1 MQGKAVVA
9 QTQDSTRVAALA
21 PDRNGWPGRPGLI
34 RRVLIALAA
43 GLALSS
49 GCELSAAAPVAAK
62 AGVASTASALK
73 LVRSVEGIDEYRLP
87 NGLQLLLIPD
97 ASKPTTTVNMTYR
110 VGSRFENYGETG
122 MAHLLEHLM
131 FKGTPRNP
139 QVWADFNKRGFSAN
153 GSTWYDR
160 TNYFASFSANDE
172 NLHWYLDWQ
181 ADAMVN
187 SFIARKDLDSE
198 MTVVRNEM
206 EMGENDAG
214 RILMEKTLAAMFQ
227 WHNYGKSTIGAR
239 TDVEGVD
246 ITRLQ
251 AFYKRYY
258 QPDNATL
265 IVSGKFDVAK
275 VLGWVQQSFGR
286 VPKPTRKLEQPYT
299 LDPVQDGERSV
310 TLRRAGGV
318 PQVFAAYHVMPGA
331 HPDFAAI
338 ELLPLILAD
347 TPSGRLHKSLVEGQ
361 QAAGVFGFSEGL
373 ADPGFI
379 LFGAQLS
386 PQQDLQQASQNLLK
400 VLESVRSEPISAAE
414 VERARAKW
422 LKSWDM
428 HFADPQRVGVALSE
442 AVSQGD
448 WRLFFL
454 VRDRVK
460 AIQAADVQRVADQV
474 LRTANRT
481 LGQYIPTAAPERA
494 LAPARV
500 DVAAQLQ
507 GFQGQAA
514 QAAAE
519 TFDASPANIDA
530 RTHLFELPSGLK
542 GALLSKSTRGQAV
555 KATLTLRFGTADS
568 LADWGEAP
576 SALAALLDKGTADMD
591 RQAFQDRLDAL
602 QSEVGF
608 SAAPGQ
614 LTVSIASRRDHVADV
629 IRLVGRVLRQPSLP
643 AGALEEVRQQALS
656 SLAEQSKEPEA
667 VLDNAI
673 SRYGN
678 PYPRGDVRYA
688 RTFDEQEADWK
699 GIALDRVKGYHQ
711 RFVSAAH
718 GQFAAVG
725 EFDEAAVKRALNEA
739 LGDWRLAEPYAR
751 VPDPLVPVAPQRFAL
766 QTPDKQNA
774 TFSARLA
781 LPITDQHPDYAAFM
795 LANHLLGSGGDSRL
809 WNRIREK
816 EGLSYSVYSAVQW
829 NPLDANSEWV
839 ASAIF
844 APQNRDKVEQA
855 FKEEL
860 ARALKDGF
868 TQSEFDAGRR
878 GLLNFRRL
886 SRAQDGRLA
895 GGLAGNLY
903 LGRDFSLAAKVD
915 ATLEA
920 LTLDQVNAALRRYL
934 KPEAM
939 VTGVAGDFTAA
950 VAKP

>member
-1 MQGKAVVA
+1 MQGKVVVTKA
-9 QTQDSTRVAALA
+9 QGKRLSR
-21 PDRNGWPGRPGLI
+21 PGRPGVF
-34 RRVLIALAA
+34 RRILIALSA
-43 GLALSS
+43 GLVLSA
-49 GCELSAAAPVAAK
+49 GCELSAAAPAAVK
-62 AGVASTASALK
+62 SAVKVGALQA
-73 LVRSVEGIDEYRLP
+73 VRSVEGIDEYRLP

-122 MAHLLEHLM
+122 MAHLLEHLL

-160 TNYFASFSANDE
+160 TNYFASFSANSD
-172 NLHWYLDWQ
+172 NLRWYIDWQ

-214 RILMEKTLAAMFQ
+214 RILMEKTLATMFQ

-265 IVSGKFDVAK
+265 IVSGKFDVAQ

-286 VPKPTRKLEQPYT
+286 IPKPTRKLEQPYT
-299 LDPVQDGERSV
+299 LDPVQDGERTV
-310 TLRRAGGV
+310 TVRRVGGV

-331 HPDFAAI
+331 HPDFAAV

-347 TPSGRLHKSLVEGQ
+347 TPSGRLHKALVEGQ
-361 QAAGVFGFSEGL
+361 QAAGVFGFTEGL

-386 PQQDLQQASQNLLK
+386 PQQDLQQASQNLLA
-400 VLESVRSEPISAAE
+400 VLEAVRSQPITAAD

-422 LKSWDM
+422 LKGWDM

-442 AVSQGD
+442 AVAQGD

-454 VRDRVK
+454 LRDRVK
-460 AIQAADVQRVADQV
+460 AIGVADVQRVADQV
-474 LRTANRT
+474 LRPANRT
-481 LGQYIPTAAPERA
+481 LGQYIPTPAPERA
-494 LAPARV
+494 AAPARV
-500 DVAAQLQ
+500 DVAAQ
-507 GFQGQAA
+507 FKDFKAQAA

-530 RTHLFELPSGLK
+530 RTRKFALPSGLK
-542 GALLSKSTRGQAV
+542 VAVLSKSTRGQAV

-568 LADWGEAP
+568 LAGWGEAP
-576 SALAALLDKGTADMD
+576 SALAALLDKGTGDLD

-614 LTVSIASRRDHVADV
+614 LSVAISSRREHVAEV
-629 IRLVGRVLRQPSLP
+629 IRLVGRVLRQPTLP
-643 AGALEEVRQQALS
+643 AAALEEVRQQALAG
-656 SLAEQSKEPEA
+656 LAEQSKEPEA

-673 SRYGN
+673 ARHGN
-678 PYPRGDVRYA
+678 PYPRGDVRHA

-699 GIALDRVKGYHQ
+699 AISVDRVKGYHQ

-725 EFDEAAVKRALNEA
+725 DVDEATLKQALTEA
-739 LGDWRLAEPYAR
+739 LGDWRSAEPYAR
-751 VPDPLVPVAPQRFAL
+751 VPDPLVPVAPHRFAL

-781 LPITDQHPDYAAFM
+781 LALTDQHPDYPAFM

-816 EGLSYSVYSAVQW
+816 DGLSYSVYSAVQW
-829 NPLDANSEWV
+829 SPLEPNSEWV

-855 FKEEL
+855 FHEEL

-886 SRAQDGRLA
+886 GRAQDGRLA

-915 ATLEA
+915 AALES
-920 LTLDQVNAALRRYL
+920 LSLDQVNAALRRYL

-939 VTGVAGDFTAA
+939 VSGVAGDFSVPAPQGT
-950 VAKP
+950 PR

>member
-1 MQGKAVVA
+1 MQIMLMTGAGRESA
-9 QTQDSTRVAALA
+9 RPQQTMASGWHRAALVA
-21 PDRNGWPGRPGLI
+21 CLS
-34 RRVLIALAA
+34 LLAFGPA
-43 GLALSS
+43 RAATKGVSQGSATQTLLAVH
-49 GCELSAAAPVAAK
+49 A
-62 AGVASTASALK
+62 
-73 LVRSVEGIDEYRLP
+73 VEGITEYRLP
-87 NGLQLLLIPD
+87 NGLQVLLIPD
-97 ASKPTTTVNMTYR
+97 ASKPTTTVNVTYR

-139 QVWADFNKRGFSAN
+139 QVWSEFNKRGFSAN

-160 TNYFASFSANDE
+160 TNYFASFSANDD
-172 NLHWYLDWQ
+172 NLKWYLSWQ

-214 RILMEKTLAAMFQ
+214 RILMEKTLSAMYQ

-251 AFYKRYY
+251 GFYKRYY

-275 VLGWVQQSFGR
+275 VMQWVQASFAPI
-286 VPKPTRKLEQPYT
+286 PKPQRKLEQPYT
-299 LDPVQDGERSV
+299 LDPVQDGERAV
-310 TLRRAGGV
+310 TIRRVGGV

-331 HPDFAAI
+331 APDFAAI
-338 ELLPLILAD
+338 ELLPLVLAD
-347 TPSGRLHKSLVEGQ
+347 TPSGRLHKAMVEGQ

-386 PQQDLQQASQNLLK
+386 PQQDLAQASQTLLK
-400 VLESVRSEPISAAE
+400 VLESVRQEPITAAE
-414 VERARAKW
+414 VERAKAKW

-442 AVSQGD
+442 AVAQGD

-454 VRDRVK
+454 TRDRVK
-460 AIQAADVQRVADQV
+460 AIQPADVQRVAAQV
-474 LRTANRT
+474 LLTANRT
-481 LGQYIPTAAPERA
+481 LGQYVPTPTPERA
-494 LAPARV
+494 PAPARV
-500 DVAAQLQ
+500 DVASQ
-507 GFQGQAA
+507 FKDFKGQAA

-530 RTHLFELPSGLK
+530 RTHRFALPSGLQ
-542 GALLSKSTRGQAV
+542 AAVLSKSTRSQAI
-555 KATLTLRFGTADS
+555 KATLTLRFGTADT
-568 LADWGEAP
+568 LANWGEAP
-576 SALAALLDKGTADMD
+576 SALAALLDKGTGDLD
-591 RQAFQDRLDAL
+591 RQALQDKLDAL

-614 LTVSIASRRDHVADV
+614 INVSMSSRKAHFPEL
-629 IRLVGRVLRQPSLP
+629 IRLVGRILRQPTLP
-643 AGALEEVRQQALS
+643 APALEEVRQQALA
-656 SLAEQSKEPEA
+656 SLAESSKEPEA
-667 VLDNAI
+667 VLDNAL
-673 SRYGN
+673 SRHGN

-688 RTFDEQEADWK
+688 RTFDEQEAEWK
-699 GIALDRVKGYHQ
+699 AIALDRVQAYHQ

-718 GQFAAVG
+718 AQFGAVG
-725 EFDEAAVKRALNEA
+725 ELDEAEVQQALKDA
-739 LGDWRLAEPYAR
+739 FGDWGSQEPYTR
-751 VPDPLVPVAPQRFAL
+751 VSDPLVTVPVQRFVL

-774 TFSARLA
+774 SFSARLS
-781 LPITDQHPDYAAFM
+781 LPMTDQDPDYAAFM

-816 EGLSYSVYSAVQW
+816 EGLSYSVFSSVQW
-829 NPLDANSEWV
+829 NPIEPNSEWV

-868 TQSEFDAGRR
+868 TQAEFEAGRK

-886 SRAQDGRLA
+886 GRAQDGRLA
-895 GGLAGNLY
+895 GALAGNLY
-903 LGRDFSLAAKVD
+903 LNRSFAVAAKVD
-915 ATLEA
+915 AALEA
-920 LTLDQVNAALRRYL
+920 LTLQQVNAALRL
-934 KPEAM
+934 HLQPEAL
-939 VTGVAGDFTAA
+939 VTGVAGDFG
-950 VAKP
+950 KN

>member
-1 MQGKAVVA
+1 MLNKAMVRAGRQMAQPHGRAVWVLKGALLGACVA
-9 QTQDSTRVAALA
+9 LTAWSTPLWAA
-21 PDRNGWPGRPGLI
+21 
-34 RRVLIALAA
+34 
-43 GLALSS
+43 
-49 GCELSAAAPVAAK
+49 SAKAAPAA
-62 AGVASTASALK
+62 VASSRALQP
-73 LVRSVEGIDEYRLP
+73 VHAVEGITEYRLP
-87 NGLQLLLIPD
+87 NGLQVLLIPD
-97 ASKPTTTVNMTYR
+97 ASKPTTTVNVTYR

-131 FKGTPRNP
+131 FKGTPKNP
-139 QVWADFNKRGFSAN
+139 QVWSEFNKRGFSAN

-160 TNYFASFSANDE
+160 TNYFASFSANDD
-172 NLHWYLDWQ
+172 NLKWYLSWQ

-214 RILMEKTLAAMFQ
+214 RILMEKTLSAMYQ

-251 AFYKRYY
+251 AFYRRYY

-275 VLGWVQQSFGR
+275 VMQWVQGAFGPI
-286 VPKPTRKLEQPYT
+286 PKPQRKLEQPYT
-299 LDPVQDGERSV
+299 LDPVQDGERAV
-310 TLRRAGGV
+310 TIRRVGGV

-331 HPDFAAI
+331 APDFAAV

-347 TPSGRLHKSLVEGQ
+347 TPSGRLHKALVEGQ

-386 PQQDLQQASQNLLK
+386 PQQDLAQTSQNLLK
-400 VLESVRSEPISAAE
+400 VLESVRQEPITSAE

-428 HFADPQRVGVALSE
+428 HFADPQKVGVALSE
-442 AVSQGD
+442 AVAQGD

-454 VRDRVK
+454 MRDRVK
-460 AIQAADVQRVADQV
+460 AIQAADVQRVAAQV
-474 LRTANRT
+474 LLTANRT
-481 LGQYIPTAAPERA
+481 LGQYIPTPAPERA
-494 LAPARV
+494 QAPARV
-500 DVAAQLQ
+500 DVASQ
-507 GFQGQAA
+507 FKDFKGQAA
-514 QAAAE
+514 QATAE

-530 RTHLFELPSGLK
+530 RTHRFELPSGLK
-542 GALLSKSTRGQAV
+542 GAVLAKSTRGQAV
-555 KATLTLRFGTADS
+555 KATLTLRFGTAES
-568 LADWGEAP
+568 LAGWGEAS
-576 SALAALLDKGTADMD
+576 SALAALLDKGTGDMD
-591 RQAFQDRLDAL
+591 RQAFQDKLDAL

-608 SAAPGQ
+608 GAAPGQ
-614 LTVSIASRRDHVADV
+614 LTVSMSSKREQFPEL
-629 IRLVGRVLRQPSLP
+629 IRLVGRVLRQPALP
-643 AGALEEVRQQALS
+643 AAALEEVRQQALAN
-656 SLAEQSKEPEA
+656 LAESSKEPES
-667 VLDNAI
+667 VLDNALA
-673 SRYGN
+673 RHDN
-678 PYPRGDVRYA
+678 PYAKGDVRYA

-699 GIALDRVKGYHQ
+699 AVSLERVKAYHQ
-711 RFVSAAH
+711 RFVSTANA
-718 GQFAAVG
+718 QFGAVG
-725 EFDEAAVKRALNEA
+725 ELDEAAVKQAMAEA
-739 LGDWRLAEPYAR
+739 FGDWRSSEPYAR
-751 VPDPLVPVAPQRFAL
+751 VPDPLLPATPKRFVL

-774 TFSARLA
+774 TFSARLS
-781 LPITDQHPDYAAFM
+781 LPLTDQDPDYAAFM

-816 EGLSYSVYSAVQW
+816 EGLSYSVYSVVQW
-829 NPLDANSEWV
+829 NAIEPNSEWA

-844 APQNRDKVEQA
+844 APQNRDKVELA

-868 TQSEFDAGRR
+868 TPAEFESGRR

-886 SRAQDGRLA
+886 GRAQDGRLA
-895 GGLAGNLY
+895 GALAGNLY
-903 LGRDFSLAAKVD
+903 LNRSFALAAKTD
-915 ATLEA
+915 AALEA
-920 LTLDQVNAALRRYL
+920 LTLTQVNAALRRHL
-934 KPEAM
+934 RPEAL
-939 VTGVAGDFTAA
+939 VTGVAGDFAA
-950 VAKP
+950 PAKGEGSKAPVRP

>member
-1 MQGKAVVA
+1 MLKMAMVRAGRQRAWPVGRGASALRAGLLGACLALVA
-9 QTQDSTRVAALA
+9 
-21 PDRNGWPGRPGLI
+21 WPMP
-34 RRVLIALAA
+34 VCAA
-43 GLALSS
+43 GAK
-49 GCELSAAAPVAAK
+49 AAAPTPVGAR
-62 AGVASTASALK
+62 ALQP
-73 LVRSVEGIDEYRLP
+73 VHAVEGITEYRLP
-87 NGLQLLLIPD
+87 NGLQVLLIPD
-97 ASKPTTTVNMTYR
+97 ASKPTTTVNVTYR

-131 FKGTPRNP
+131 FKGTPQNP

-160 TNYFASFSANDE
+160 TNYFASFAANED
-172 NLHWYLDWQ
+172 NLRWYLAWQ

-214 RILMEKTLAAMFQ
+214 RILMEKTLSAMYQ

-251 AFYKRYY
+251 AFYRRYY

-275 VLGWVQQSFGR
+275 VLQWVQASFGPIPR
-286 VPKPTRKLEQPYT
+286 PTRKLEQPYT
-299 LDPVQDGERSV
+299 LDPVQDGERAV
-310 TLRRAGGV
+310 TIRRVGGV
-318 PQVFAAYHVMPGA
+318 PQVYAAYHVMPGA
-331 HPDFAAI
+331 APDFAAV
-338 ELLPLILAD
+338 ELLPLIMAD
-347 TPSGRLHKSLVEGQ
+347 TPSGRLHKALVEGQ

-386 PQQDLQQASQNLLK
+386 PQQDLVSTSQNLLK
-400 VLESVRSEPISAAE
+400 VLEAVKQEPINAAE

-422 LKSWDM
+422 LKSWDA

-442 AVSQGD
+442 AVAQGD

-454 VRDRVK
+454 TRDRVK
-460 AIQAADVQRVADQV
+460 AIQAADVQRVAAQV
-474 LRTANRT
+474 LLTANRT
-481 LGQYIPTAAPERA
+481 LGQYVPTPTPERA
-494 LAPARV
+494 QAPARV
-500 DVAAQLQ
+500 DVASQFKD
-507 GFQGQAA
+507 FQGQAA

-530 RTHLFELPSGLK
+530 RTHRFELPSGLK
-542 GALLSKSTRGQAV
+542 AAVLSKSTRGQAI
-555 KATLTLRFGTADS
+555 KATLTLRFGTAES
-568 LADWGEAP
+568 LAGWGEAP
-576 SALAALLDKGTADMD
+576 SALAALLDKGTGDLD
-591 RQAFQDRLDAL
+591 RQAFQDKLDAL

-608 SAAPGQ
+608 SGAPGQ
-614 LTVSIASRRDHVADV
+614 LTVSMSSKRAHFPEL
-629 IRLVGRVLRQPSLP
+629 IRLVGRALRQPSLP
-643 AGALEEVRQQALS
+643 TAALEEVRQQALAN
-656 SLAEQSKEPEA
+656 LAETSKEPES
-667 VLDNAI
+667 VLDNALA
-673 SRYGN
+673 RHDN
-678 PYPRGDVRYA
+678 PYARGDVRYA

-699 GIALDRVKGYHQ
+699 AVSLDKVKAYHQ
-711 RFVSAAH
+711 RFISSAH
-718 GQFAAVG
+718 GEFGAVG
-725 EFDEAAVKRALNEA
+725 ELDEAAVKQALNDA
-739 LGDWRLAEPYAR
+739 VGDWRGGEPFAR
-751 VPDPLVPVAPQRFAL
+751 VPDPLLPATPKRFVL

-774 TFSARLA
+774 TFNARLS
-781 LPITDQHPDYAAFM
+781 LPLTDQDPDYAAFM

-816 EGLSYSVYSAVQW
+816 EGLSYSVYSIVQW
-829 NPLDANSEWV
+829 NSIEPNSEWS
-839 ASAIF
+839 AAAIF

-868 TQSEFDAGRR
+868 TPAEFESGRK

-886 SRAQDGRLA
+886 GRAQDGRLA
-895 GGLAGNLY
+895 GALAGNLY
-903 LGRDFSLAAKVD
+903 LNRSFAIAARTDAALAS
-915 ATLEA
+915 
-920 LTLDQVNAALRRYL
+920 LTLAQVNAALRRHL
-934 KPEAM
+934 KPDSL
-939 VTGVAGDFTAA
+939 VTGVAGDFTAPA
-950 VAKP
+950 VVEAPGKAAVKP